1 MKRNAL
7 HIIAIAS
14 LMLLMIF
21 TACGPARNTQRGHN
35 YDRTQPLTSRQKK
48 ELVKEAKKWLGTSY
62 RYGGHSRQGTDCS
75 GMVMEV
81 YRKVCN
87 VSLPRSS
94 REQQAYCKGI
104 KKKDLTEGDL
114 IFFCTGSGNRVSHVG
129 MYIGDGKMV
138 HASSSRGVIISGID
152 ERYYT
157 RTYHSSG
164 RVFASATTPNV
175 LDDVPATIPAPQ
187 KNPTPPTI
195 SPEIQPTLPSPL
207 EIQPEIDLEDII
219 DAKVDSIYT
228 NMFD

>member
-1 MKRNAL
+1 MKRHAL
-7 HIIAIAS
+7 HIAVFAS
-14 LMLLMIF
+14 IILLMILS
-21 TACGPARNTQRGHN
+21 ACGPARNTQRSQYN
-35 YDRTQPLTSRQKK
+35 DRTQPLTSRQKK

-94 REQQAYCKGI
+94 HEQQAYCKDI

-114 IFFCTGSGNRVSHVG
+114 IFFCTGSAGRVSHVG
-129 MYIGDGKMV
+129 MYIGDGQMV
-138 HASSSRGVIISGID
+138 HASSSRGVIISELD
-152 ERYYT
+152 DRYYS

-164 RVFASATTPNV
+164 RVFASATNETNVSTPSPLPV
-175 LDDVPATIPAPQ
+175 AQ
-187 KNPTPPTI
+187 PTI
-195 SPEIQPTLPSPL
+195 PSPL
-207 EIQPEIDLEDII
+207 EIQPQIDLEDII
-219 DAKVDSIYT
+219 DAKVDSTYT

>member
-1 MKRNAL
+1 MKCKAL
-7 HIIAIAS
+7 HIISIAS
-14 LMLLMIF
+14 LLLLMIF
-21 TACGPARNTQRGHN
+21 TACGPAKNTQRGN
-35 YDRTQPLTSRQKK
+35 SYDRSQPLTSREKK

-87 VSLPRSS
+87 VSLPHSS

-114 IFFCTGSGNRVSHVG
+114 IFFCTGSSGRVSHVG

-138 HASSSRGVIISGID
+138 HASSSRGVIISALD
-152 ERYYT
+152 ERYYS

-164 RVFASATTPNV
+164 RVLASASSPKVADEHPTPSPAPVVDQPTTPQQLEV
-175 LDDVPATIPAPQ
+175 E
-187 KNPTPPTI
+187 
-195 SPEIQPTLPSPL
+195 STLPQQL
-207 EIQPEIDLEDII
+207 ELQHEIDLQDII

>member
-7 HIIAIAS
+7 HITVIAS
-14 LMLLMIF
+14 IVLLMIF
-21 TACGPARNTQRGHN
+21 SACGPARNTQRGNN

-104 KKKDLTEGDL
+104 KKKDLSDGDL

-164 RVFASATTPNV
+164 RVFASASTPNV
-175 LDDVPATIPAPQ
+175 VDDAPATILAPQ
-187 KNPTPPTI
+187 KSATPPTI
-195 SPEIQPTLPSPL
+195 SP